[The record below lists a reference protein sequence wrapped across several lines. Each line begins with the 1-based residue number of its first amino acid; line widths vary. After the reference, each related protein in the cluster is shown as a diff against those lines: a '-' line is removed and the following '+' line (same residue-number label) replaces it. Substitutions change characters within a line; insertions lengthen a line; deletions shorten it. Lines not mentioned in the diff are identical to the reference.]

1 MYADHRNGSYTCRS
15 NVSNLKSHILF
26 SFSSCRLGPNNKAS
40 APPLDGDS
48 LEHPPELPPRVVS
61 SGGGRSAAENAALRL
76 SSNSNF
82 EIGSSRTD
90 IETSMLYPR

>member
-1 MYADHRNGSYTCRS
+1 MS
-15 NVSNLKSHILF
+15 NVLNFLSQHFLLSLT
-26 SFSSCRLGPNNKAS
+26 SCRVGPNNKAS

-61 SGGGRSAAENAALRL
+61 SGGGRSAAESAALRL

-82 EIGSSRTD
+82 DIGSSRTD
-90 IETSMLYPR
+90 IETSMLHP